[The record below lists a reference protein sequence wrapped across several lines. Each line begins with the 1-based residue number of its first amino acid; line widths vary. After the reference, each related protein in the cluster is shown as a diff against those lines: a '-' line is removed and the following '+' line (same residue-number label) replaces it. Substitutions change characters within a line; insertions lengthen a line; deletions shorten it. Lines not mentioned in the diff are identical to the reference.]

1 MNKRKYTLGEEI
13 FNSTTHGIGA
23 VLSLASMVIM
33 IVIAA
38 GRSGTIG
45 VVSSV
50 VFSITLFLLYISSTL
65 YHALTNEKAK
75 KVFQIL
81 DHCTIYLLIA
91 GSYTP
96 YALVSIG
103 GFSGWLI
110 FGIIWASALV
120 GIILNM
126 IDLHKYRRFSIFL
139 YVAMGW
145 AIVFYLP
152 QLLKSL
158 SAGGL
163 ALLAIGGVFY
173 TVGIIFYIIKRIPY
187 FHSVWHLFV
196 LGGSICHILSVMLF
210 VL

>member
-1 MNKRKYTLGEEI
+1 
-13 FNSTTHGIGA
+13 
-23 VLSLASMVIM
+23 MVIM